1 MLTAVGHV
9 GGKRHGDLPQT
20 QKRTLHIGIH
30 VWAEET
36 TDNAAVVAEARR
48 LTDAIRAKNADSAAA
63 WRERAVDDENRGTVN
78 GVPVA
83 ATAAATTGARPA
95 ITPAP
100 RQDVASYGT
109 GRGAG
114 RALARG
120 AAVSRPRGAA
130 VSRPRGAAVARSRGG
145 AVARQHGA
153 SSARSTAQLPTTSR
167 ASALTTAMRPTAT
180 SADAASASGAGRQ
193 NATAVAVA
201 APRQLTLSTAGM
213 PMLNFRLR

>member
-20 QKRTLHIGIH
+20 QKRALHIGIH

-83 ATAAATTGARPA
+83 ATAAATAGARPA

-114 RALARG
+114 RALA
-120 AAVSRPRGAA
+120 RGAA

>member
-130 VSRPRGAAVARSRGG
+130 VARSRGG